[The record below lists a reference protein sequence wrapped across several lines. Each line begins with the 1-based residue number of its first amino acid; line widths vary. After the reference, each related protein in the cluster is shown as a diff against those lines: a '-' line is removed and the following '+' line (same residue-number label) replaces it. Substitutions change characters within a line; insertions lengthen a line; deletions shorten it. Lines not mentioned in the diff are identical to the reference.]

1 MQIFI
6 DNKELDFQLEEEKT
20 LKEVIDALNS
30 WLSSENYFITG
41 LKVDNNET
49 DPEDSDLLISL
60 KVDSISDIKLT
71 TANFL
76 ELKLSQLDAVQQY
89 FILVL
94 NNINAGNAD
103 SLVKVLDD
111 YKNIKPLLKT
121 NIDKVYENSSGFIE
135 NILENKSEIESFFD
149 EIRIFSENIII
160 VAETRKNE
168 IISPE
173 TELQQ
178 LKQQFQ
184 KTAEEA
190 GNVSILLQTGKDRE
204 AMDTVIDFVEFLKKF
219 SRILGI
225 LDIKKTVPMEN
236 TAIQEFNVMLSELCS
251 AIENSDS
258 VLTGDLLEYEIVPVV
273 ENILSG
279 I

>member
-225 LDIKKTVPMEN
+225 LDIKKTVPVEN
-236 TAIQEFNVMLSELCS
+236 TAIQEFNAMLSELCS